1 MTDSGDSIRILHVDD
16 EPNFAS
22 MAAEFLRRENDRFE
36 VVTESDA
43 TDGLE
48 KLRREEFH
56 CVVSDYQMP
65 GTDGLEFLK
74 SVRENHPD
82 FPFILFTGKG
92 SEEVAGEAI
101 SAGVTDYLQ
110 KESGTEQY
118 TVLANRVQNVVE
130 GYRSKSEAQ
139 RYQDL
144 LEQALAKTD
153 TYVWEWD
160 LITGEVTRYPSD
172 ETFSQLESTDIGGV
186 FDGFVERVHPDERER
201 IKQLI
206 EEGIKN
212 GTGYQFECR
221 FKDKDGSW
229 LWIRDHSEVQMEN
242 DEPIR
247 ALGVVTVITESKD
260 QNDCYVAGKNRSP
273 GHR

>member
-1 MTDSGDSIRILHVDD
+1 MADSADRIRILHVDD
-16 EPNFAS
+16 ESDFAS

-48 KLRREEFH
+48 RLRREEFN

-74 SVRENHPD
+74 AVRDNHPD

-130 GYRSKSEAQ
+130 GYRSKSEAK
-139 RYQDL
+139 RYLDL
-144 LEQALAKTD
+144 LERALAKTD

-160 LITGEVTRYPSD
+160 LTTGEVTRYPSE
-172 ETFSQLESTDIGGV
+172 ETFSQLVSTDIGDV
-186 FDGFVERVHPDERER
+186 FNGFIERVHPDERER
-201 IKQLI
+201 IQRLI

-229 LWIRDHSEVQMEN
+229 RWIRDHSEVQMEN

-247 ALGVVTVITESKD
+247 AIGMVTDITESKG
-260 QNDCYVAGKNRSP
+260 QNDRYGGERES
-273 GHR
+273 